1 MLVLL
6 FALYT
11 CVFLYYFNTLLC
23 CKDISHMNSVPFD
36 DDFKC
41 FVFFENVRYSTIYR
55 PILNAY
61 CPIPFVHMVRL
72 ICHTIT
78 SLAVSKVWVHHVT
91 PAPKI
96 DVQ

>member
-23 CKDISHMNSVPFD
+23 CKDISHMNSVSFD

-41 FVFFENVRYSTIYR
+41 FFFLKMLGTVPYI
-55 PILNAY
+55 AQ
-61 CPIPFVHMVRL
+61 F
-72 ICHTIT
+72 
-78 SLAVSKVWVHHVT
+78 
-91 PAPKI
+91 
-96 DVQ
+96 